1 MIVIMTG
8 HAGAGK
14 DTIADYLVSNYN
26 FTKLSLATKLKEGV
40 AHIFGWDYEML
51 LGSTPQ
57 SRLWRE
63 QPDQYWSSVCGRQ
76 ITPRIA
82 LQQVGTECFRKVF
95 GEDFWVG
102 CLAKEIVQNKSNNYV
117 ISDARFMSEITYLKN
132 LGGQVWEVQRS
143 LPWYYT
149 TIWAAKR
156 DGTYDTDSE
165 VLKIKEQVHSS
176 ELEWIYDN
184 KPMHTIRNTND
195 FDTLYKS
202 INELMKF

>member
-14 DTIADYLVSNYN
+14 DTVADYLVSNYN
-26 FTKLSLATKLKEGV
+26 FIKLSLATKLKEGV

-51 LGSTPQ
+51 LGSTSQ

-149 TIWAAKR
+149 TVWAAKR
-156 DGTYDTDSE
+156 DGTYDTDPE

-184 KPMHTIRNTND
+184 KPMRTIRNTND
-195 FDTLYKS
+195 FDTLYRS

>member
-14 DTIADYLVSNYN
+14 DTVADYLVSNYN
-26 FTKLSLATKLKEGV
+26 FIKLSLATKLKEGV

-51 LGSTPQ
+51 LGYTQ
-57 SRLWRE
+57 ESRLWRE
-63 QPDQYWSSVCGRQ
+63 QPDQYWSSVCGRP

-102 CLAKEIVQNKSNNYV
+102 CLAKEIVQNKSANYV
-117 ISDARFMSEITYLKN
+117 ISDARFMSEINYLKN

-143 LPWYYT
+143 LPYYYNT
-149 TIWAAKR
+149 VWQAKR
-156 DGTYDTDSE
+156 DGNYNLNPDI
-165 VLKIKEQVHSS
+165 LKITQEVHSS

-184 KPMHTIRNTND
+184 KPVHTIRNIGD
-195 FDTLYKS
+195 FDTLYKL
-202 INELMKF
+202 IDELMKF